1 MINTNAICIT
11 LHQLNSMQDSE
22 GKLMESFERQSRA
35 VADRVTVDIEGLR
48 DEIETAYASNPL
60 WAELSLSQ
68 KLRRLISERLEELK
82 QDSSAKKQE
91 GKP

>member
-1 MINTNAICIT
+1 
-11 LHQLNSMQDSE
+11 
-22 GKLMESFERQSRA
+22 MESFERQSRA

-68 KLRRLISERLEELK
+68 KLRRLISERLEDLK

-91 GKP
+91 GKQ